1 MTKEKVL
8 QEIQDM
14 ITYDFDKDD
23 VILAYNSTL
32 TDMYI
37 TSLELADLILKI
49 EETFDIE
56 TPYGNGDFPFST
68 LGEFIDYL
76 VELINFTHPNK

>member
-1 MTKEKVL
+1 MTKEQVL
-8 QEIQDM
+8 KEIQDI

-23 VILAYNSTL
+23 VILTYRSTL
-32 TDMYI
+32 EDMYI
-37 TSLELADLILKI
+37 TSLELADLILRI

-56 TPYGNGDFPFST
+56 TPYGNGAFPFAT

-76 VELINFTHPNK
+76 VELINSTHPTK